1 MSESSAHGEPR
12 EQISVEPHPER
23 PASGSE
29 REALSAHGVSKQ
41 YGGIHALEQAELAVE
56 QAEIHALLG
65 ENGAGKSTLVKVVA
79 GVVRP
84 EEGEIRVDGEVVDIR
99 SPHSARE
106 QGIAIVFQELS
117 LIPQLTVAHNL
128 VLNRFPRRAGL
139 LSLKKAQR
147 IAEETLAKLGQVHID
162 PRAPVSQLPLD
173 QQQMVEIAKATMIR
187 PKILI
192 LDEATSSLGRAEV
205 EKLFDLVRGLRD
217 EGTTV
222 VVITH
227 RMQEV
232 WALAD
237 SMTIL
242 RDGRTVGRF
251 RVDEI
256 GQRQAVSLMAGRDIR
271 AVFPDKHS
279 AGAETE
285 VGAETETAA
294 LELRDVR
301 LHRDQEPWTLKVH
314 RGEILGLGGLR
325 GQGQQEFL
333 HWIYGSGA
341 GTGTVIRGGARV
353 RIRRPADALKHR
365 IALIPEDRAVE
376 GVHLMLPVRWNLAMA
391 TLGRRSRLGVIKLH
405 TEKRFTTRTI
415 EQMAIKSDSPF
426 GPVSSLSGGTQ
437 QKVVVGKFMATDPV
451 VLLFVD
457 STRGIDVQTKFEFYD
472 MLRELARSGAACVLY
487 SSDTE
492 ELVGLCDRIAVFH
505 DGVPV
510 TMLEGDEI
518 TLDAVVAAS
527 FAAGPEASS

>member
-1 MSESSAHGEPR
+1 MSESSADRELHEQASIEP
-12 EQISVEPHPER
+12 QQGTPGP
-23 PASGSE
+23 GSE
-29 REALSAHGVSKQ
+29 HEALSGQGVSKQ
-41 YGGIHALEQAELAVE
+41 YGGIQALEQADLAVAR
-56 QAEIHALLG
+56 AEIHAILG
-65 ENGAGKSTLVKVVA
+65 ENGAGKSTLVKIVA

-84 EEGEIRVDGEVVDIR
+84 DEGEIRVDGEVVDIR
-99 SPHSARE
+99 SPQAARE
-106 QGIAIVFQELS
+106 RGIAIVFQELS

-139 LSLKKAQR
+139 ISLKKAQS
-147 IAEETLAKLGQVHID
+147 IAEEALARLGLVHID
-162 PRAPVSQLPLD
+162 PRVPVSQLPLD
-173 QQQMVEIAKATMIR
+173 QQQMVEIAKATMIT

-205 EKLFDLVRGLRD
+205 EKLFELVRGLRD
-217 EGTTV
+217 QGTTV
-222 VVITH
+222 AVITH
-227 RMQEV
+227 RMHEV

-251 RVDEI
+251 GVGEI
-256 GQRQAVSLMAGRDIR
+256 GQRQAVSLMAGRDVR
-271 AVFPDKHS
+271 AAFPDKQS
-279 AGAETE
+279 T
-285 VGAETETAA
+285 ETETEAVA
-294 LELRDVR
+294 LELRDVC
-301 LHRDQEPWTLKVH
+301 LHRDQAPWTMKVH

-325 GQGQQEFL
+325 GQGQQECL
-333 HWIYGSGA
+333 HWIYGSGTGA
-341 GTGTVIRGGARV
+341 GTVLRDGRPV
-353 RIRRPADALKHR
+353 RIHRPADALRHG

-391 TLGRRSRLGVIKLH
+391 TLGRRSRLGLIKLRA
-405 TEKRFTTRTI
+405 EKDFATRTT
-415 EQMAIKSDSPF
+415 ERLAIKSDSPF
-426 GPVSSLSGGTQ
+426 SPVAALSGGTQ
-437 QKVVVGKFMATDPV
+437 QKVVVGKFMATDPA

-457 STRGIDVQTKFEFYD
+457 STRGIDVQTKFEFYE
-472 MLRELARSGAACVLY
+472 MLRALARSGAACVLY

-527 FAAGPEASS
+527 FAAGPEASA